1 MEKENIDDLFDHIC
15 PDCGCQ
21 VYKPNYS
28 RSILFSDGKRII
40 STVYIECPICSFR
53 TNEHST
59 VRDCYKEWNE
69 CEL

>member
-1 MEKENIDDLFDHIC
+1 MEKEIIDDLFDHIC
-15 PDCGCQ
+15 PDCGFQ

-28 RSILFSDGKRII
+28 RSIVFSDGERII
-40 STVYIECPICSFR
+40 STVYIECPICGFR
-53 TNEHST
+53 TSEYNT

>member
-21 VYKPNYS
+21 IYKPNYS
-28 RSILFSDGKRII
+28 RSIAFSDGKRII

>member
-15 PDCGCQ
+15 PDCRCQ

-28 RSILFSDGKRII
+28 RSIVFSDGKRII

-59 VRDCYKEWNE
+59 IRDCYKEWNE

>member
-1 MEKENIDDLFDHIC
+1 MKKENIDDLFDHIC

-21 VYKPNYS
+21 VYKPNYN
-28 RSILFSDGKRII
+28 REIAFSDGHLTIF
-40 STVYIECPICSFR
+40 TVYIECPICGFR

-59 VRDCYKEWNE
+59 VKDCYKEWNE

>member
-28 RSILFSDGKRII
+28 RSIVFSDGKRII

-59 VRDCYKEWNE
+59 VKDCYKEWNE

>member
-15 PDCGCQ
+15 PDCGCKIN
-21 VYKPNYS
+21 KPNYN
-28 RSILFSDGKRII
+28 REIVFPDGHFEI
-40 STVYIECPICSFR
+40 STVYIECPICGFR
-53 TNEHST
+53 TSEYNT

>member
-1 MEKENIDDLFDHIC
+1 MEKENIDDLFDHVC

-28 RSILFSDGKRII
+28 RSIVFSDGKRII

>member
-21 VYKPNYS
+21 VYRPNYS
-28 RSILFSDGKRII
+28 RSIVFSDGKRII

>member
-21 VYKPNYS
+21 VYKPNYN
-28 RSILFSDGKRII
+28 REIVFSDGKRII

>member
-21 VYKPNYS
+21 IYKPIYS
-28 RSILFSDGKRII
+28 RSIVFSDGQRIM